1 MAADGR
7 LLPRPLHVL
16 VVDEYDDAGLSLA
29 LLLKR
34 HGHAA
39 DVARSVPEA
48 LALAR
53 QSRPDVVLTEVVFRG
68 VASYDLAR
76 RLSEQAGGRGPLVI
90 AVTTRGRP
98 DDLLRS
104 AAANIPVHLVKP
116 VDPPLLL
123 QLLAAYATRLGGHRR
138 P

>member
-16 VVDEYDDAGLSLA
+16 VVDEHDDAGLSLA
-29 LLLKR
+29 LLLNL

-39 DVARSVPEA
+39 HVARSVPEA

-53 QSRPDVVLTEVVFRG
+53 QTRPDVALTEVVFRG
-68 VASYDLAR
+68 VDSHDLAG
-76 RLSEQAGGRGPLVI
+76 RLCDQAGGRGPLVI

-98 DDLLRS
+98 EDRHRS
-104 AAANIPVHLVKP
+104 A
-116 VDPPLLL
+116 
-123 QLLAAYATRLGGHRR
+123 GGACSSTS
-138 P
+138 